1 MGIQFHR
8 NPLVVEQTNCLIKI
22 VNIYIVC
29 DLAAWPQNLSNNYK
43 FKNSLFGATNI
54 VKKMVIKKIMYI
66 VDTE

>member
-1 MGIQFHR
+1 MGIKFDI
-8 NPLVVEQTNCLIKI
+8 NPLVVEQSNCLIKI

-29 DLAAWPQNLSNNYK
+29 DLAAWPQNRSSNYK
-43 FKNSLFGATNI
+43 FKNGLFGATNI